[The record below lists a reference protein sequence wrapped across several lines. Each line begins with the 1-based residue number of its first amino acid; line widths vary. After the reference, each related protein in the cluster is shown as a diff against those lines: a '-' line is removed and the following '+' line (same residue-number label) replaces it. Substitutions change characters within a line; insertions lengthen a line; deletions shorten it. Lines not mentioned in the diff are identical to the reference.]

1 MYRHVERSTLATHF
15 LTPSCLK
22 VERLGGRLEMDEKWI
37 TGVVRL
43 KNANVA
49 VPKRTHAHTGIKNA
63 IATTEITHAL
73 KIAGFLPKRHSFPFL
88 S

>member
-1 MYRHVERSTLATHF
+1 MERF
-15 LTPSCLK
+15 
-22 VERLGGRLEMDEKWI
+22 GGCLEMDEKWT
-37 TGVVRL
+37 TGMVRP

-63 IATTEITHAL
+63 IATTEITHAM
-73 KIAGFLPKRHSFPFL
+73 KIAGFLPKRHSFLFL

>member
-1 MYRHVERSTLATHF
+1 M
-15 LTPSCLK
+15 
-22 VERLGGRLEMDEKWI
+22 ERLGGCLEMDEKWI
-37 TGVVRL
+37 TGVVPL
-43 KNANVA
+43 KNANVV

-63 IATTEITHAL
+63 IATTDREITHAM

>member
-1 MYRHVERSTLATHF
+1 MYLHVVSSLSATSV
-15 LTPSCLK
+15 LTPGCLK
-22 VERLGGRLEMDEKWI
+22 VGRLGGCLEMDEKWI

-63 IATTEITHAL
+63 IATTEITHAM